1 MFLGRKSR
9 DRVIGL
15 VGAYAVLIAGVV
27 YTGAIDST
35 PAMVSPVEDA
45 PHRRSAEAPYDS
57 LCSRQ
62 QRADIFC

>member
-9 DRVIGL
+9 DRMIGL

-27 YTGAIDST
+27 YTGAIDSA
-35 PAMVSPVEDA
+35 PAVALPVEAA
-45 PHRRSAEAPYDS
+45 PNHRSAERPDDS
-57 LCSRQ
+57 LSSRQ